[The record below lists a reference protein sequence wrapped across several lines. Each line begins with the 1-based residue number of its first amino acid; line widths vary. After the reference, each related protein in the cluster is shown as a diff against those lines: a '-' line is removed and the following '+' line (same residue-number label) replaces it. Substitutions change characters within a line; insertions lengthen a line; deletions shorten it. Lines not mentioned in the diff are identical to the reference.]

1 MSHTLVVDL
10 ARNAIMLALLIA
22 GPMLVVALLVGLT
35 VSVLQAVTQI
45 QEQTLAFVPKLVG
58 VAVVFLLA
66 LPWMKRWYDAALQE
80 PWRDEPHEEEIARF
94 ARVTHDF
101 RAASSKATA

>member
-1 MSHTLVVDL
+1 MSHALIVDL
-10 ARNAIMLALLIA
+10 ARNAIMLALLVA

-58 VAVVFLLA
+58 VSVVFLLA
-66 LPWMKRWYDAALQE
+66 LPWLLQLLVKYTTE
-80 PWRDEPHEEEIARF
+80 L
-94 ARVTHDF
+94 F
-101 RAASSKATA
+101 RSLPSLIS